1 MNAWPLLPE
10 LHPPCI
16 TMVYANIKTNTK
28 SWGQRAGNLYDLAA
42 QASDCSKHSV
52 SESFF
57 LLLALFDVSE
67 SDYISVWSSQSHICD
82 CEPLLCFLRL
92 KWPASDRWP
101 QGLHQGKS
109 KYCCHSNMTLL
120 QVYKKS
126 FLSKRFGW
134 TIFEKWMWTMY
145 AHSTVVTFNYDYHTF
160 PTYLFSN

>member
-16 TMVYANIKTNTK
+16 TMVYANIKTYKKLRSACRK
-28 SWGQRAGNLYDLAA
+28 SLWPSSSGFRLLEAL
-42 QASDCSKHSV
+42 SFR
-52 SESFF
+52 EFF

-67 SDYISVWSSQSHICD
+67 SEYISVWSSQSHICD

-92 KWPASDRWP
+92 KWPVSDRWP

-120 QVYKKS
+120 QVYKKK
-126 FLSKRFGW
+126 LSKQEVWLNNFW
-134 TIFEKWMWTMY
+134 KMN
-145 AHSTVVTFNYDYHTF
+145 VDNVCPFNSCYF
-160 PTYLFSN
+160 